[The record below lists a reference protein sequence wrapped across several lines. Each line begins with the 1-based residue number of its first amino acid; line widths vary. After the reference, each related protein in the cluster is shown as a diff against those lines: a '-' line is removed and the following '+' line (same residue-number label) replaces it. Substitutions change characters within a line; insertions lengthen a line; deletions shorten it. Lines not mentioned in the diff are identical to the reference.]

1 MRVQDAAG
9 SERDLNGILAALPEA
24 QWLLLSAHSE
34 IVPYKAGMPISM
46 HGDPGAFVVFP
57 FNCLVSLRCELA
69 DGHGSE
75 FAMVGNEGMVGIS
88 AFTGAD
94 PQATDALVQCPGR
107 ALRIRA
113 PVARRLFDAEPPFRS
128 LVLHYMQALLR
139 ATSQTSVCYRHH
151 GIEQQL
157 ARILLASRDRLDVSA
172 LPLTHEVIAR
182 MLGVRREGITEAA
195 NALRR
200 AGVIEYS
207 RGRVHLLDIAALE
220 RRACECYGIVKD
232 GYRQLRSAPLP

>member
-9 SERDLNGILAALPEA
+9 GERNLNGILAALPEA

-34 IVPYKAGMPISM
+34 IVPYKAGMPINM

-157 ARILLASRDRLDVSA
+157 ARVLLASRDRLDVSA

>member
-1 MRVQDAAG
+1 
-9 SERDLNGILAALPEA
+9 
-24 QWLLLSAHSE
+24 
-34 IVPYKAGMPISM
+34 
-46 HGDPGAFVVFP
+46 VVFP

-232 GYRQLRSAPLP
+232 GYRQLRNAPLP

>member
-9 SERDLNGILAALPEA
+9 SERGLNGILAALPEA
-24 QWLLLSAHSE
+24 QWLLLDAHSE

-46 HGDPGAFVVFP
+46 HGDPGAYVVFP

-94 PQATDALVQCPGR
+94 PRATDALVQCPGR

-113 PVARRLFDAEPPFRS
+113 PVARRLFDAEPLFRS

-172 LPLTHEVIAR
+172 LPLTHEVVAR

-207 RGRVHLLDIAALE
+207 RGRVHLLDIDTLE
-220 RRACECYGIVKD
+220 RRACECYGIVKES
-232 GYRQLRSAPLP
+232 YRRLRSAPLP